1 MPPPPTHTQKRLG
14 KWCKFLH
21 CGSFL
26 IPNLNTQL
34 NIIKIKLKTMVVVI
48 LIIRLNITISY
59 IMLLWVSSRIL
70 ETEDYIRWRIK
81 RCAVCRL
88 HRVV

>member
-1 MPPPPTHTQKRLG
+1 MPTPPHTQKRLG

-26 IPNLNTQL
+26 IPNLNIQL
-34 NIIKIKLKTMVVVI
+34 NLIKIKLKTMVVVI
-48 LIIRLNITISY
+48 LIIRLNITIPY
-59 IMLLWVSSRIL
+59 MMLLWVSSRIL
-70 ETEDYIRWRIK
+70 ETEDYIRWWIK
-81 RCAVCRL
+81 KCAVCRL